1 MTEKLIKA
9 SFVRALWTLFETAV
23 AIIGT
28 ASLLSEVNWA
38 VVLSG
43 SLLAALLAFLKCM
56 ATGLPEVEKD
66 IMDDED
72 FDLNEEEDDEEEEYD
87 DEC

>member
-9 SFVRALWTLFETAV
+9 SFIRALWTLFETAV

-28 ASLLSEVNWA
+28 ASLLSEVNWT

-43 SLLAALLAFLKCM
+43 SVLAALLAFLKCM

-66 IMDDED
+66 IMEDEN
-72 FDLNEEEDDEEEEYD
+72 FDMEEEDEE
-87 DEC
+87 